1 VLSVQSKALL
11 LRQSSIAFVF
21 IALAACQPTQNLDAQ
36 LQQVIVEQ
44 GLTGQPNSKFDIPDI
59 NTPLSQLGKKLFFS
73 TSLSG
78 NGDVACVSCHHP
90 QLGGGDDLSLPI
102 GIDAVVPELLGP
114 GRKLDKQKVL
124 THSSSQHDGPNVPR
138 NSPSTFNST
147 YYQKALFWDGRVRM
161 ELDAQ
166 GESYDGGG
174 IVTPDSLFAT
184 TDPQARQDLLFA
196 QSRFPVTSGQE
207 MLGFAKSHFHN
218 DEVRQDVEQKLQQER
233 VWLGEFR
240 VVFAQPQGTAAELI
254 TFAKVSEA
262 LAAYQRSQNFIFSPW
277 QKYVTGSLS
286 ALDEQQ
292 KQGALLFYQVKK
304 GAEQSCA
311 SCHSGDFFT
320 DEAYHNLALPQ
331 FGHGKDKL
339 KNDYGRKRVTR
350 GPDDKFRFRTP
361 TLLNATATG
370 PYGHDGAY
378 DDLLAMLNHH
388 VNPEQAV
395 QNYDYDLQHLAQYK
409 DLPIEHPYIK
419 QNTEYALRAAQET
432 GDLPELNYTAA
443 ELDKIVAFL
452 QALTDSCVESEECL
466 APWMLDGT
474 EPEQMQLLQVKFSQA
489 KQQGEKAQKKPQATQ
504 VSKAP
509 LFIEQALQAGI
520 QHSFIPSRPDLPM
533 DVKPNDPK
541 LTRLITSN
549 MHLTMTGGLA
559 TGDVNGDDL
568 PDVFLVGGDLGE
580 SKLYINKGRG
590 KFEDVTNASGID
602 VKGLMSNGAS
612 FADVDGDGLDDL
624 LIGGA
629 VKRSSLNI
637 DGGGQTPAP
646 YSLWRNLGNN
656 KFENMT
662 EASGLKFNRNSFS
675 TAFADYDQD
684 GDLDLAVGHWHRMKS
699 NQGEEVHLW
708 ENTGKGIFKAANHKM
723 QVNGSWSGID
733 WSFTPTFA
741 DINNDGWVDLLYTSD
756 FETTQYFIN
765 EKGQRFLNAT
775 APSVI
780 TDENGMGSA
789 VEDYDNDGDLD
800 WFVTGVYDVKPK
812 LIANNLSM
820 WGGSGNRLYRNKGD
834 GSFEDATEE
843 AGVRDGGWGWA
854 SCFADFNND
863 GHLDILHVNGYLYD
877 DHPAWLDMAGL
888 FTHQAPRLFI
898 NDGTG
903 HYTDRALELG
913 LTEDEGRAISCTDF
927 DRDGDVD
934 LLIQQLAKPT
944 LLYMNQSV
952 EQGQKNFV
960 GVTIKG
966 PAGNPHAAG
975 ARVYVKAGGKT
986 QMREIKIGS
995 NYLSQNAVE
1004 AHFGLGDVDV
1014 IDELKV
1020 VLPEPFAKTLV
1031 KTGVKAGEWVGLE
1044 I

>member
-1 VLSVQSKALL
+1 MLSIKSKAQWLYVIL
-11 LRQSSIAFVF
+11 CVVITLS
-21 IALAACQPTQNLDAQ
+21 ACQSQQSLDDQ
-36 LQQVIVEQ
+36 LQQVITEHDLQ
-44 GLTGQPNSKFDIPDI
+44 GQPRSKIAIPDI

-102 GIDAVVPELLGP
+102 GIDAVMPTLLGP
-114 GRKLDKQKVL
+114 GRKLDKQKVAS
-124 THSSSQHDGPNVPR
+124 HSHSQDDGPNVPR
-138 NSPSTFNST
+138 NSPSTFNSG

-161 ELDAQ
+161 ELDAA

-174 IVTPDSLFAT
+174 IVTPDSFFAT

-207 MLGFAKSHFHN
+207 MLGFAKNHFHN
-218 DEVRQDVEQKLQQER
+218 DEVRESVENNLRQES
-233 VWLGEFR
+233 VWLDEFKQ
-240 VVFAQPQGTAAELI
+240 VFQQPKAGANELI
-254 TFAKVSEA
+254 TFANVSEA
-262 LAAYQRSQNFIFSPW
+262 LAAYQRSQNFISNPW
-277 QKYVTGSLS
+277 QDYITGKLS

-292 KQGALLFYQVKK
+292 KQGALLFYQVKQ
-304 GAEQSCA
+304 GAGQSCA
-311 SCHSGDFFT
+311 SCHSGDFFS
-320 DEAYHNLALPQ
+320 DEAYYNLAIPQ

-350 GPDDKFRFRTP
+350 ASDDKFRFRTP
-361 TLLNATATG
+361 TLLNVTATG

-378 DDLLAMLNHH
+378 DDLYAMLNHH
-388 VNPEQAV
+388 VNPEQAI
-395 QNYDYDLQHLAQYK
+395 QDYDYKLQHLAQYK
-409 DLPIEHPYIK
+409 EQPVEHPYIRK
-419 QNTEYALRAAQET
+419 NTEYALQAAKKT
-432 GDLPELNYTAA
+432 GDLPQLNYTAQ
-443 ELDKIVAFL
+443 ELEDIAAFL
-452 QALTDSCVESEECL
+452 EALTDRCVEDAECL
-466 APWMLDGT
+466 APWLLDGT
-474 EPEQMQLLQVKFSQA
+474 EPQTMQLLQAQLK
-489 KQQGEKAQKKPQATQ
+489 GEPGVQDENT
-504 VSKAP
+504 VNLSP
-509 LFIEQALQAGI
+509 LFIEQAKLAGI
-520 QHSFIPSRPDLPM
+520 QHRFIPSRPDLPL
-533 DVKPNDPK
+533 DAKPNDPK

-549 MHLTMTGGLA
+549 MHLTMTGGVA
-559 TGDVNGDDL
+559 TGDVNGDGL

-580 SKLYINKGRG
+580 SKLYINQGHG
-590 KFEDVTNASGID
+590 KFSDGTAQSGID
-602 VKGLMSNGAS
+602 VTGLMSNGAT

-646 YSLWRNLGNN
+646 YSLWRNLGHGE
-656 KFENMT
+656 FENMT
-662 EASGLKFNRNSFS
+662 KASGLIFNRNSFS
-675 TAFADYDQD
+675 SAFADYDQD
-684 GDLDLAVGHWHRMKS
+684 GDLDLAVGHWHRMMT
-699 NQGEEVHLW
+699 NQEEEVHLW
-708 ENTGKGIFKAANHKM
+708 ENQGKGVFKAANHKM

-765 EKGQRFLNAT
+765 EQGKRFVNAT
-775 APSVI
+775 SPNVI

-789 VEDYDNDGDLD
+789 VADYDNDGDLD

-812 LIANNLSM
+812 MIANNLSM

-843 AGVRDGGWGWA
+843 VGVRDGGWGWA

-877 DHPAWLDMAGL
+877 DHPAWIDMAGL
-888 FTHQAPRLFI
+888 FTHQAPRLFM
-898 NDGTG
+898 NDGNG
-903 HYTDRALELG
+903 RYADRALELG
-913 LTEDEGRAISCTDF
+913 LTEDEGRTISCTDF

-934 LLIQQLAKPT
+934 LLVQQLAKPT

-960 GVTIKG
+960 GVKIKG
-966 PAGNPHAAG
+966 PAGNPHMAG
-975 ARVYVKAGGKT
+975 ARVYVTTGGKT

-995 NYLSQNAVE
+995 NYLSQNAAE

-1014 IDELKV
+1014 VDELKV
-1020 VLPEPFAKTLV
+1020 VLPKPFAKTLV
-1031 KTGVKAGEWVGLE
+1031 KKDVQAGEWVVLE
-1044 I
+1044 L

>member
-1 VLSVQSKALL
+1 MLSIKSKAQWLYVIL
-11 LRQSSIAFVF
+11 CVVITLS
-21 IALAACQPTQNLDAQ
+21 ACQSQQSLDDQ
-36 LQQVIVEQ
+36 LQQVITEHDLQ
-44 GLTGQPNSKFDIPDI
+44 GQPRSKIAIPDI

-102 GIDAVVPELLGP
+102 GIDAVMPTLLGP
-114 GRKLDKQKVL
+114 GRKLDKQKVAS
-124 THSSSQHDGPNVPR
+124 HSHSQDDGPNVPR
-138 NSPSTFNST
+138 NSPSTFNSG

-161 ELDAQ
+161 ELDAA

-174 IVTPDSLFAT
+174 IVTPDSFFAT

-207 MLGFAKSHFHN
+207 MLGFAKNHFHN
-218 DEVRQDVEQKLQQER
+218 DEVRESVENNLRQES
-233 VWLGEFR
+233 VWLDEFKQ
-240 VVFAQPQGTAAELI
+240 VFQQPKAGANELI
-254 TFAKVSEA
+254 TFANVSEA
-262 LAAYQRSQNFIFSPW
+262 LAAYQRSQNFISNPW
-277 QKYVTGSLS
+277 QGYITGKLS

-292 KQGALLFYQVKK
+292 KQGALLFYQVKQ
-304 GAEQSCA
+304 GAGQSCA
-311 SCHSGDFFT
+311 SCHSGDFFS
-320 DEAYHNLALPQ
+320 DEAYYNLAIPQ

-350 GPDDKFRFRTP
+350 ASDDKFRFRTP
-361 TLLNATATG
+361 TLLNVTATG

-378 DDLLAMLNHH
+378 DDLYAMLNHH
-388 VNPEQAV
+388 VNPEQAI
-395 QNYDYDLQHLAQYK
+395 QDYDYKLQHLAQYK
-409 DLPIEHPYIK
+409 EQPVEHPYIRK
-419 QNTEYALRAAQET
+419 NTEYALQAAKKT
-432 GDLPELNYTAA
+432 GDLPQLNYTAQ
-443 ELDKIVAFL
+443 ELEDIAAFL
-452 QALTDSCVESEECL
+452 EALTDRCVEDAECL
-466 APWMLDGT
+466 APWLLDGT
-474 EPEQMQLLQVKFSQA
+474 EPQTMQLLQAQLK
-489 KQQGEKAQKKPQATQ
+489 GEPGVQDENT
-504 VSKAP
+504 VNLSP
-509 LFIEQALQAGI
+509 LFIEQAKLAGI
-520 QHSFIPSRPDLPM
+520 QHRFIPSRPNLPL
-533 DVKPNDPK
+533 DAKPNDPK

-549 MHLTMTGGLA
+549 MHLTMTGGVA
-559 TGDVNGDDL
+559 TGDVNGDGL

-580 SKLYINKGRG
+580 SKLYINQGHG
-590 KFEDVTNASGID
+590 KFSDGTAQSGID
-602 VKGLMSNGAS
+602 VTGLMSNGAT

-646 YSLWRNLGNN
+646 YSLWRNLGHGE
-656 KFENMT
+656 FENMT
-662 EASGLKFNRNSFS
+662 KASGLIFNRNSFS
-675 TAFADYDQD
+675 SAFADYDQD
-684 GDLDLAVGHWHRMKS
+684 GDLDLAVGHWHRMMT
-699 NQGEEVHLW
+699 NQEEEVHLW
-708 ENTGKGIFKAANHKM
+708 ENQGKGVFKAANHKM

-765 EKGQRFLNAT
+765 EQGKRFVNAT
-775 APSVI
+775 SPNVI

-789 VEDYDNDGDLD
+789 VADYDNDGDLD

-812 LIANNLSM
+812 MIANNLSM

-843 AGVRDGGWGWA
+843 VGVRDGGWGWA

-877 DHPAWLDMAGL
+877 DHPAWIDMAGL
-888 FTHQAPRLFI
+888 FTHQAPRLFM
-898 NDGTG
+898 NDGNG
-903 HYTDRALELG
+903 RYADRALELG
-913 LTEDEGRAISCTDF
+913 LTEDEGRTISCTDF

-934 LLIQQLAKPT
+934 LLVQQLAKPT

-960 GVTIKG
+960 GVKIKG
-966 PAGNPHAAG
+966 PAGNPHMAG
-975 ARVYVKAGGKT
+975 ARVYVTTGGKT

-995 NYLSQNAVE
+995 NYLSQNAAE

-1014 IDELKV
+1014 VDELKV
-1020 VLPEPFAKTLV
+1020 VLPKPFAKTLV
-1031 KTGVKAGEWVGLE
+1031 KKDVQAGEWVVLE
-1044 I
+1044 L